1 MYQTTFT
8 KYIYRN
14 GILINTFNSQVD
26 FNNDDNENLIIGNW
40 AINDAN
46 TFEGYLDDLRI
57 YNRVLSGAEVQ
68 KLYDS
73 KDSKYIENGLISGS
87 TDEYFVFKY
96 NPERAVSEQTKYTI
110 NFPQDTECD
119 ILVVGGAGYVGGGI
133 VDKLEHKHQVTVYD
147 SLIYENEFR
156 KNVNFIYGDIRDYS
170 KLNKILKNYDAVVW
184 LAALVGDGACSI
196 NPTLTYEINSESV
209 KNLVSN
215 FKGKI
220 IFFSTCSVY
229 GAQEGVLSEESEV
242 NPLSEYAK
250 SKLVAED
257 ILNNSDAI
265 IFRLGT
271 LFGIGDEFS
280 RIRLDLV
287 VNVLVTKALI
297 DKKMSVFGG
306 EQWRPLLH
314 VKDVANAVDHTIESS
329 LKGVY
334 NLHYKNFRISEIA
347 DLIKDKIS
355 NVEIV
360 TTPLPFQDARNY
372 QVSSEKFKLASNF
385 EAEVSLEKGII
396 EVFDLISSG
405 RIKDINNPRYSNHD
419 FLKTFGVN

>member
-1 MYQTTFT
+1 M
-8 KYIYRN
+8 N
-14 GILINTFNSQVD
+14 
-26 FNNDDNENLIIGNW
+26 
-40 AINDAN
+40 
-46 TFEGYLDDLRI
+46 
-57 YNRVLSGAEVQ
+57 
-68 KLYDS
+68 
-73 KDSKYIENGLISGS
+73 
-87 TDEYFVFKY
+87 
-96 NPERAVSEQTKYTI
+96 
-110 NFPQDTECD
+110 

-133 VDKLEHKHQVTVYD
+133 VDKLQEKHHVTVYD

-170 KLNKILKNYDAVVW
+170 KLNNLLKNYDAVVW

-229 GAQEGVLSEESEV
+229 GAQEGVLNEESEV

-257 ILNNSDAI
+257 ILTNSDAI

-334 NLHYKNFRISEIA
+334 NLHYKNFKISEIA
-347 DLIKDKIS
+347 DLVKDKIK

-372 QVSSEKFKLASNF
+372 QVSSEKLKLASNF
-385 EAEVSLEKGII
+385 EAEVSLEKGID
-396 EVFDLISSG
+396 EVFNLISSG
-405 RIKDINNPRYSNHD
+405 RIKDINNPRYSNQNY
-419 FLKTFGVN
+419 LKTFGVS

>member
-1 MYQTTFT
+1 MM
-8 KYIYRN
+8 N
-14 GILINTFNSQVD
+14 
-26 FNNDDNENLIIGNW
+26 
-40 AINDAN
+40 
-46 TFEGYLDDLRI
+46 
-57 YNRVLSGAEVQ
+57 
-68 KLYDS
+68 
-73 KDSKYIENGLISGS
+73 
-87 TDEYFVFKY
+87 
-96 NPERAVSEQTKYTI
+96 
-110 NFPQDTECD
+110 

-133 VDKLEHKHQVTVYD
+133 VDKLQEKHQVTVYD

-156 KNVNFIYGDIRDYS
+156 KNVSFIYGDIRDYS

-184 LAALVGDGACSI
+184 LAALVGDGACSL

-257 ILNNSDAI
+257 ILSNSDAI

-297 DKKMSVFGG
+297 DRKMSVFGG

-314 VKDVANAVDHTIESS
+314 VKDVANVVNHTIESS
-329 LKGVY
+329 LEGIY
-334 NLHYKNFRISEIA
+334 NLHYKNFKISEIA
-347 DLIKDKIS
+347 DIIKDKIS

-372 QVSSEKFKLASNF
+372 QVSSEKLKLASNF
-385 EAEVSLEKGII
+385 EAEVSLEKGID
-396 EVFDLISSG
+396 EVFNLISSG
-405 RIKDINNPRYSNHD
+405 RIKDINNPRYSNHN
-419 FLKTFGVN
+419 FLKIFGVN